1 MPGCLNFI
9 VTPGRTA
16 TLVILLELKEFRWFL
31 LSVRVC
37 IWELRE
43 HLDLQMAKDALPNI
57 SAISTWMLPM
67 TIC

>member
-1 MPGCLNFI
+1 MVF
-9 VTPGRTA
+9 
-16 TLVILLELKEFRWFL
+16 TLRGA
-31 LSVRVC
+31 SVRVC